1 MEFGDLRGILQ
12 YVPQFRDKLFV
23 INVDGSV
30 VGSDNFS
37 NVVLDLA
44 VLYSLGVRFII
55 VHGAD
60 QQIKDLYAEKYG
72 DELLVHSDE
81 PTDPDLLEISI
92 DAVSRVTNLIMKEL
106 TAVGLKV
113 ASADV
118 IIARSCGVISGVDC
132 LLDGVVEK
140 VDKDSL
146 SAFLESGMVPILT
159 PICFNESGAGLVM
172 DVDSL
177 VFKVGECLGANKI
190 IMPPLD
196 VFQTVPTFAYLLPI
210 LLLFGFGT
218 VLGLIASVVYS
229 FPPMVRNTILG
240 LERVS
245 DEIIESGIMA
255 GATPRQLFWQV
266 RVPASRRQLMLG
278 VNQTTMA
285 SFSMVII
292 ASIIGGTA
300 DIGWTVL
307 YYIRKAE
314 VGESLLVGIVIAL
327 MAIII
332 DRITASFASR
342 QDQVKPKTVNFLI
355 KGQYGF
361 IILFCALVL
370 WIAATYF
377 NFLDATNVKYGAGVV
392 NYIDKSFEDFVK
404 EYRSAIK
411 VLKTYALFYI
421 MLPVKIGLQE
431 AVSPYTW
438 GFSLTSIH
446 LFLYFGSMIGISIL
460 LLVLGNKK
468 LSISLILFMIFFYFG
483 LTKMPWIGLI
493 LIYSLGCWQVGGIK
507 LGLGAAL
514 GLCFIVV
521 CGVWSEAMISAYLC
535 GIAVIISFLVG
546 SVLGVWAAHNNI
558 ISSVIRPI
566 NDTLQTMPLFVILIP
581 FVMLFKIGDFTAL
594 LAIIAYAIV
603 PAIRYAEHGIRNLPE
618 TVIESARM
626 MGATKRQL
634 FWQVE
639 LPLALPVIMIGL
651 NQTIMYGIA
660 MLVITAL
667 VGTNGLEQIVYIGL
681 NDGNFGVGM
690 VAGISMAIIAI
701 ITDRATKAWSVARG
715 RQLGIKSL

>member
-1 MEFGDLRGILQ
+1 MRSKILDRYTLVWFGTILFTVLLLYFQKSVPWLFEYPDRG
-12 YVPQFRDKLFV
+12 VWPF
-23 INVDGSV
+23 
-30 VGSDNFS
+30 
-37 NVVLDLA
+37 A
-44 VLYSLGVRFII
+44 
-55 VHGAD
+55 
-60 QQIKDLYAEKYG
+60 
-72 DELLVHSDE
+72 
-81 PTDPDLLEISI
+81 DLLNYFMNFIVAHLGQFFLGISWLLEFPI
-92 DAVSRVTNLIMKEL
+92 QASQLLLHSLPWAVTVFLFSAL
-106 TAVGLKV
+106 AYV
-113 ASADV
+113 ASGLGLSIFTVLATLYMVV
-118 IIARSCGVISGVDC
+118 IGYWEESMNTLALVLISVPLAILVGFAIGIWGFFSARA
-132 LLDGVVEK
+132 K
-140 VDKDSL
+140 
-146 SAFLESGMVPILT
+146 
-159 PICFNESGAGLVM
+159 
-172 DVDSL
+172 
-177 VFKVGECLGANKI
+177 KI
-190 IMPPLD
+190 IMPLLD
-196 VFQTVPTFAYLLPI
+196 IFQTVPTFAYLLPI

-240 LERVS
+240 LQRVP

-255 GATPRQLFWQV
+255 GATPSQLFWQV

-342 QDQVKPKTVNFLI
+342 PDQVKPKTVNFLI
-355 KGQYGF
+355 RGQYGF

-701 ITDRATKAWSVARG
+701 ITDRATKAWSLARG

>member
-1 MEFGDLRGILQ
+1 MISKIFDRYTLVWFGTILFTVLLLYFQ
-12 YVPQFRDKLFV
+12 KSVPWLFEYP
-23 INVDGSV
+23 DQ
-30 VGSDNFS
+30 
-37 NVVLDLA
+37 
-44 VLYSLGVRFII
+44 GVWPF
-55 VHGAD
+55 A
-60 QQIKDLYAEKYG
+60 
-72 DELLVHSDE
+72 
-81 PTDPDLLEISI
+81 DLLNYFMNFIVAHLGQFFLGISWLLEFPI
-92 DAVSRVTNLIMKEL
+92 QASQLLLHSLPWAVTVFLFSAL
-106 TAVGLKV
+106 AYV
-113 ASADV
+113 ASGLGLSIFTVLATLYMVV
-118 IIARSCGVISGVDC
+118 IGYWEESMNTLALVLISVPLAILVGFAIGIWGFFSARA
-132 LLDGVVEK
+132 K
-140 VDKDSL
+140 
-146 SAFLESGMVPILT
+146 
-159 PICFNESGAGLVM
+159 
-172 DVDSL
+172 
-177 VFKVGECLGANKI
+177 KI
-190 IMPPLD
+190 IMPLLD
-196 VFQTVPTFAYLLPI
+196 IFQTVPTFAYLLPI

-240 LERVS
+240 LQRVP

-255 GATPRQLFWQV
+255 GATPSQLFWQV

-342 QDQVKPKTVNFLI
+342 SDQVKPKTVNFLI

>member
-1 MEFGDLRGILQ
+1 MISKIFDRYTLVWFGTILFTVLLLYFQ
-12 YVPQFRDKLFV
+12 KSVPWLFEYP
-23 INVDGSV
+23 DQ
-30 VGSDNFS
+30 
-37 NVVLDLA
+37 
-44 VLYSLGVRFII
+44 GVWPF
-55 VHGAD
+55 A
-60 QQIKDLYAEKYG
+60 
-72 DELLVHSDE
+72 
-81 PTDPDLLEISI
+81 DLLNYFMNFIVAYFGQFFLGISWLLEFPI
-92 DAVSRVTNLIMKEL
+92 QASQLLLHSLPWAVTVFLFSAL
-106 TAVGLKV
+106 AYV
-113 ASADV
+113 ASGLGLSIFTVFATLYMVV
-118 IIARSCGVISGVDC
+118 IGYWEESMNTLALVLISVPLAILVGFAIGIWGFFSARA
-132 LLDGVVEK
+132 K
-140 VDKDSL
+140 
-146 SAFLESGMVPILT
+146 
-159 PICFNESGAGLVM
+159 
-172 DVDSL
+172 
-177 VFKVGECLGANKI
+177 KI
-190 IMPPLD
+190 IMPLLD
-196 VFQTVPTFAYLLPI
+196 IFQTVPTFAYLLPI

-240 LERVS
+240 LQRVP

-255 GATPRQLFWQV
+255 GATPSQLFWQV